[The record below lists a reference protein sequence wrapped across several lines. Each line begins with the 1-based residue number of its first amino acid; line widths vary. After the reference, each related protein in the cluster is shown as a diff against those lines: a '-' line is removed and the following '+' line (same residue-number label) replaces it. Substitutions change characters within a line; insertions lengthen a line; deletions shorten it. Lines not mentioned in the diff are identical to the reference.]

1 MPQPPKRSQAR
12 DPFGIPTLAHVSLAH
27 FVGGP
32 RLIVSLTDR
41 RDSLLLKHGSLGI
54 HASRPI
60 STLHSA
66 AQMCF
71 KRLRSTP

>member
-1 MPQPPKRSQAR
+1 MTPY
-12 DPFGIPTLAHVSLAH
+12 GIPALAHVSLAH

-41 RDSLLLKHGSLGI
+41 ADSLLFKRPSLGV
-54 HASRPI
+54 HASRPT
-60 STLHSA
+60 STFHSA

-71 KRLRSTP
+71 